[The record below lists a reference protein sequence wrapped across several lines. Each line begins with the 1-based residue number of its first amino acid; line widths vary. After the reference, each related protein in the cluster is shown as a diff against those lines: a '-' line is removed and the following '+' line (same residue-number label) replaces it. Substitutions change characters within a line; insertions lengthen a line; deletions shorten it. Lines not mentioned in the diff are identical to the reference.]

1 MNDPEQIMTTRALN
15 KTDWQSYFD
24 RMAKA
29 LEGKRASVEIT
40 SPTLGDQ
47 WAARRLPLFG
57 VVYDPK
63 DDLIEIAMEGVE
75 HLVHHPQAVT
85 VEEQAGGLASLEIVA
100 EDGAREIVMFHD
112 PVMLPGAAQSGHTL
126 ILASRVT
133 DTPVFNNSGE
143 RIGHIEDLSIN
154 RVSGQI
160 VYAIMSFGGFLGI
173 GEKFHP
179 LPWSVLDYDSERAGY
194 VVPLDRAALEAAP
207 TYDRYELAEL
217 GGPSH
222 RTYGEEIFGY
232 YGPYGSVPYW

>member
-1 MNDPEQIMTTRALN
+1 MTTRTLN
-15 KTDWQSYFD
+15 KPDWQSYFD
-24 RMAKA
+24 RMGKA
-29 LEGKRASVEIT
+29 LEGKHASIEIT

-47 WAARRLPLFG
+47 WAARDVPLFG
-57 VVYDPK
+57 IAYDPK

-85 VEEQAGGLASLEIVA
+85 VEEQAIGLANIEIVA
-100 EDGAREIVMFHD
+100 EDGAREIVMFRD
-112 PVMLPGAAQSGHTL
+112 PLMLPGSIVHSL

-133 DTPVFNNSGE
+133 GTPVFNKAGE
-143 RIGHIEDLSIN
+143 RIGHVNDLSIN
-154 RVSGQI
+154 RVSGQVI
-160 VYAIMSFGGFLGI
+160 YAIMSFGGFLGI

-179 LPWSVLDYDSERAGY
+179 LPWSILDYDPEQGGY
-194 VVPLDRAALEAAP
+194 IVPLDKAALEGAP

-222 RTYGEEIFGY
+222 QTYGEQIFGY

>member
-1 MNDPEQIMTTRALN
+1 MTTRTLN
-15 KTDWQSYFD
+15 KADWQSYFD
-24 RMAKA
+24 RMGGA

-57 VVYDPK
+57 IAYDPK

-75 HLVHHPQAVT
+75 HLVHHPRAVT
-85 VEEQAGGLASLEIVA
+85 VNEQAAGIANLEIVA

-112 PVMLPGAAQSGHTL
+112 PLMLPGSEIHSL

-133 DTPVFNNSGE
+133 GTPVFSKAGE
-143 RIGHIEDLSIN
+143 RIGHVDDLSIN
-154 RVSGQI
+154 RVSGQVI
-160 VYAIMSFGGFLGI
+160 YAIMSFGGFLGI

-179 LPWSVLDYDSERAGY
+179 LPWSILDYDPEQGGY
-194 VVPLDRAALEAAP
+194 VVPLDKAALEAAP
-207 TYDRYELAEL
+207 IYDRYELAEL

-222 RTYGEEIFGY
+222 QSYGEQIFGY